1 MIPVADQLSIMLDIA
16 IAAVLSG
23 AIGSEREKLEKPAGL
38 RTNMIIGSIS
48 CFLVSISPALSNFIA
63 AGVQEQLRVDPI
75 RILQAIIIGISFI
88 GAGTILKSQE
98 ENTVKN
104 LTTASILLYSTG
116 IGISVALHV
125 YVIATGLT
133 LLGLVIN
140 SLNHLKA
147 VQSMFSSGHEKARDK
162 NEQDSNKGD
171 QTAS

>member
-1 MIPVADQLSIMLDIA
+1 MITVSEQLLILMDIA

-23 AIGSEREKLEKPAGL
+23 AIGGEREKLDKPAGL

-48 CFLVSISPALSNFIA
+48 CFLVAISPHLSNFVA
-63 AGVQEQLRVDPI
+63 VNVSEELRVDPI

-116 IGISVALHV
+116 IGISVALHA
-125 YVIATGLT
+125 YLIAAGLT
-133 LLGLVIN
+133 LIGLLIN
-140 SLNHLKA
+140 SLNQLKA
-147 VQSMFSSGHEKARDK
+147 TRFLFTKKTGESVQPSDR
-162 NEQDSNKGD
+162 
-171 QTAS
+171 ASRKKD